1 MKYAF
6 TRNCFENYEKE
17 QMDCV
22 GKFDIPIVKAPN
34 VELKDEL
41 DLVRFDFSRKLKEE
55 ERKGKGLHFFIDDYK
70 FIAVWKA
77 PEKYVDFLK
86 SFDFVIAPDFSVYI
100 DFPFALQ
107 VLAHYRRQWLTAYW
121 QNKGVNVIPD
131 VSWSDER
138 SFEYCFD
145 GIPKNSIVAVSSAGM
160 CGSNFNKKI
169 LNDGWKRM
177 MEVLEPKKIILY
189 GNKTAEMTGDIIQ
202 VKPYSELWRDK
213 K

>member
-22 GKFDIPIVKAPN
+22 GKYDIPLVESPN
-34 VELKDEL
+34 IELKDDLE
-41 DLVRFDFSRKLKEE
+41 LVRFDFSRKLKPEQ
-55 ERKGKGLHFFIDDYK
+55 RKGKGLHFFIDDYK
-70 FIAVWKA
+70 FISVWKE

-86 SFDFVIAPDFSVYI
+86 TFDFVIAPDFSVYI

-121 QNKGVNVIPD
+121 QNNGVNVVPD

-145 GIPKNSIVAVSSAGM
+145 GIPKHSIVAVSSAGM
-160 CGSNFNKKI
+160 CRSNFNKKI
-169 LNDGWKRM
+169 LNDGWKKM

-202 VKPYSELWRDK
+202 VKPYSELWRK
-213 K
+213 

>member
-22 GKFDIPIVKAPN
+22 GKFDIPIVKAPSI
-34 VELKDEL
+34 ELKDEL
-41 DLVRFDFSRKLKEE
+41 DLVRFDFSRKLEPE

-70 FIAVWKA
+70 FIAVWKE

-121 QNKGVNVIPD
+121 QNKDVNVIPD

-169 LNDGWKRM
+169 LNDG
-177 MEVLEPKKIILY
+177 
-189 GNKTAEMTGDIIQ
+189 
-202 VKPYSELWRDK
+202 
-213 K
+213 

>member
-17 QMDCV
+17 QMDCA
-22 GKFDIPIVKAPN
+22 GKFDIPIVEPPN
-34 VELKDEL
+34 VDLKENL
-41 DLVRFDFSRKLKEE
+41 QLVRFDFSRKIPEH

-70 FIAVWKA
+70 FIQVWREPK
-77 PEKYVDFLK
+77 KYIDFLK
-86 SFDFVIAPDFSVYI
+86 TFDFVIAPDFSVYI

-121 QNKGVNVIPD
+121 QNHGVNVIPD

-160 CGSNFNKKI
+160 CGSNFNKKL
-169 LNDGWKRM
+169 LNDGWKKM
-177 MEVLEPKKIILY
+177 MEVLEPSTIILY
-189 GNKTAEMTGDIIQ
+189 GNKTAEMTGNIIQ
-202 VKPYSELWRDK
+202 IKAYQELWRSK